1 VPHIATARF
10 ETPFGEFLV
19 ASGARGVFYLSID
32 AARAERELD
41 DWVRRYEPDAI
52 VRADPAALQEVTRQ
66 VLEWADG
73 RRRAFDV
80 ELDLRGTEFQLRCW
94 QELLRIPCGQT
105 RTYGEMAARVG
116 QPGAA
121 RAVGAAN
128 GANPVPVIVPC
139 HRVVAKDGLGGFGGG
154 LVRKRAMLEL
164 EGALQ
169 KDLFSEPAGS

>member
-1 VPHIATARF
+1 MSHIATARF

-32 AARAERELD
+32 AARAQRELQ
-41 DWVRRYEPDAI
+41 DWVRRHEPDAI
-52 VRADPAALQEVTRQ
+52 VSEDPGVLRGVTRQ
-66 VLEWADG
+66 VLEWAAG
-73 RRRAFDV
+73 RRRSFDV

-94 QELLRIPCGQT
+94 QELLRIPCGET

-121 RAVGAAN
+121 RAVGSAN

-139 HRVVAKDGLGGFGGG
+139 HRVVAREGLGGFGGG
-154 LVRKRAMLEL
+154 LAKKRAMLEL
-164 EGALQ
+164 EGALP
-169 KDLFSEPAGS
+169 KDLFSGS